1 MGSKV
6 NYGQLVG
13 TFNGLNWTF
22 RVSVRAYRRPEGIY
36 EGPMVTFVGPKQIDP
51 LMGSMMIK
59 GVGST

>member
-22 RVSVRAYRRPEGIY
+22 RVSVRAYRRPKGAY
-36 EGPMVTFVGPKQIDP
+36 GGLMVTYVGHKRSYGRPK
-51 LMGSMMIK
+51 
-59 GVGST
+59 